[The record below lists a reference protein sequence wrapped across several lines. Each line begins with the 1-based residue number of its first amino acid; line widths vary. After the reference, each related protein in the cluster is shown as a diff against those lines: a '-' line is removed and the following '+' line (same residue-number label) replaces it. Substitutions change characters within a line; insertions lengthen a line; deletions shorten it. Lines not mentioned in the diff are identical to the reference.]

1 MAGCR
6 VGRTRGETDREDSW
20 VVNTPIVSNVTAK
33 RRRSKGKREGMEGQ
47 ENCWGLDCLNL

>member
-33 RRRSKGKREGMEGQ
+33 KRRSKGKREGIEGQ